1 MKPQPTTKPTISLA
15 AGNFSQIKINF
26 LPTNANVQIVF
37 NLDILLLLQTNKSQV
52 SKNGKQIMTFLFLV
66 LLVFTTLQKV

>member
-26 LPTNANVQIVF
+26 LPTNANVQTVF
-37 NLDILLLLQTNKSQV
+37 NLDILLLL
-52 SKNGKQIMTFLFLV
+52 
-66 LLVFTTLQKV
+66 